1 MNKIITTLR
10 PQMMFFVSNIV
21 FYSIIYDISG
31 HEEAI
36 IKTFKTKIGFYQ
48 IKGGVPSLPCK
59 RSGLAP
65 VAYGCMKGTAVPLA
79 KYQEKTKMGN
89 FCFSPKGLGDQ
100 VKLKIYHLVYSMCP
114 TQSHV
119 IVSVTI

>member
-1 MNKIITTLR
+1 
-10 PQMMFFVSNIV
+10 MMFFVSIIV
-21 FYSIIYDISG
+21 FCSIIYDISE

-36 IKTFKTKIGFYQ
+36 IKYKTFKTKIGFCQ

-89 FCFSPKGLGDQ
+89 FCFNPKGLGDQ
-100 VKLKIYHLVYSMCP
+100 VKLKIYHLVYSLCP